1 MKWLQT
7 FSSGAKVK
15 IFRTACLLY
24 GLAVLC
30 GAQLQTP
37 VPTPQSSPFVSPT
50 VPPLTQSA
58 PKSALAPSI
67 LIGRVT
73 SGDRPI
79 VESEVTLYGLVGQCI
94 PDPCLWVNV
103 PVARARTDDRGFFS
117 IDLAQAGAEVRNAIA
132 DKSVVIREQPRPGW
146 FYLVATGGRVGR
158 GATPR

>member
-1 MKWLQT
+1 MRRAT
-7 FSSGAKVK
+7 TDAGSNS
-15 IFRTACLLY
+15 
-24 GLAVLC
+24 AVFAVC
-30 GAQLQTP
+30 
-37 VPTPQSSPFVSPT
+37 VSNR
-50 VPPLTQSA
+50 SA
-58 PKSALAPSI
+58 AHAERAEKRLAPSI